1 MRPLSPPRSPAS
13 ERAFSELRPRGPD
26 LRGRTLLGRFR
37 LDALLAAGGMAD
49 VYQALDLRLRRPVA
63 IKAIHPEHG
72 RWPEQR
78 RRFFQE
84 AVIGAQIDHP
94 HVMPIFDHGEE
105 PAAPGG
111 EPVLFLVMPRLTGV
125 TLRQQILE
133 GPIAIADA
141 LRLTLQLLDALAA
154 IHELGAIHRDLK
166 PENCL
171 IVQRHGR
178 DHLVLLDL
186 GLAKVHSGPLLSIAP
201 SSAPSALIGTLAYI
215 SPEQA
220 REETLTPAAD
230 LYAVG
235 VILFELLTRNVP
247 FPGANTLE
255 ILSAHAG
262 RIAPSVR
269 EMAPDRGISN
279 NLGAIVASALH
290 KDPTGRPSGAVIF
303 QKLIAEELAVI
314 EPGTVMD
321 HGLCCLKGHDGAD
334 EAKASLAAW
343 FDLDDAAA
351 RALAASAAA
360 RNPAWEPLGLL
371 LECAAEQSGD
381 GYGPE

>member
-13 ERAFSELRPRGPD
+13 DRSFSELRPRGPD

-37 LDALLAAGGMAD
+37 LDELLASGGMAD
-49 VYQALDLRLRRPVA
+49 VYEALDLRLRRRVA

-84 AVIGAQIDHP
+84 AVIGAQINHP

-111 EPVLFLVMPRLTGV
+111 EPVLFLVMPRLDGV
-125 TLRQQILE
+125 TLRQRILD

-141 LRLTLQLLDALAA
+141 LRLTLQLLDGLAA
-154 IHELGAIHRDLK
+154 IHKLGAIHRDLK

-171 IVQRHGR
+171 IVQRHRR

-186 GLAKVHSGPLLSIAP
+186 GLAKVHAGPLLSIAP

-220 REETLTPAAD
+220 REEPLTPAAD
-230 LYAVG
+230 LYAIG

-247 FPGANTLE
+247 FAGANTLE

-262 RIAPSVR
+262 KVAPSVR
-269 EMAPDRGISN
+269 AKALDRGISN
-279 NLGAIVASALH
+279 NLETIVASALH
-290 KDPTGRPSGAVIF
+290 KDPTGRPRDAVDF
-303 QKLIAEELAVI
+303 QKSITAELETI
-314 EPGTVMD
+314 EPGAIMD
-321 HGLCCLKGHDGAD
+321 LGLCCLKSHEGAD
-334 EAKASLAAW
+334 QAKASLAAW
-343 FDLDDAAA
+343 FALDDASA
-351 RALAASAAA
+351 RALAASALEK
-360 RNPAWEPLGLL
+360 NPEWGPLVVL
-371 LECAAEQSGD
+371 LECAAEQAGD
-381 GYGPE
+381 

>member
-1 MRPLSPPRSPAS
+1 
-13 ERAFSELRPRGPD
+13 
-26 LRGRTLLGRFR
+26 
-37 LDALLAAGGMAD
+37 MAD
-49 VYQALDLRLRRPVA
+49 VYEALDLRLRRRVA

-111 EPVLFLVMPRLTGV
+111 EPVLFLVMPRLKGV

-141 LRLTLQLLDALAA
+141 LRLTLQLLDGLAA

-186 GLAKVHSGPLLSIAP
+186 GLAKVHAGPLLSIAP

-220 REETLTPAAD
+220 REEPLTPAAD

-247 FPGANTLE
+247 FPGANTLDDAQRARGE
-255 ILSAHAG
+255 G
-262 RIAPSVR
+262 RAVGPR
-269 EMAPDRGISN
+269 EGAPDRGISN
-279 NLGAIVASALH
+279 NLDAIVASALH
-290 KDPTGRPSGAVIF
+290 KDPTGRPSRRGDLF
-303 QKLIAEELAVI
+303 KKLIAEELASDRA
-314 EPGTVMD
+314 GGD
-321 HGLCCLKGHDGAD
+321 HGSR
-334 EAKASLAAW
+334 SL
-343 FDLDDAAA
+343 L
-351 RALAASAAA
+351 SQ
-360 RNPAWEPLGLL
+360 G
-371 LECAAEQSGD
+371 S
-381 GYGPE
+381 